1 MIPEIGLMIGFF
13 IITVML
19 SYISK
24 SGEKREH
31 PVVNIFALLTIIF
44 TVIIMIDL
52 FARGVEIDKLF
63 SGIKFQ

>member
-1 MIPEIGLMIGFF
+1 VIPEIGLMIGFF

-19 SYISK
+19 SYISR
-24 SGEKREH
+24 SGEKKEH

-63 SGIKFQ
+63 SGVKF

>member
-13 IITVML
+13 VITVML
-19 SYISK
+19 SYISR
-24 SGEKREH
+24 SGEKKEH

-63 SGIKFQ
+63 SGVKF

>member
-1 MIPEIGLMIGFF
+1 VIPEIGLMIGFF
-13 IITVML
+13 VITVML
-19 SYISK
+19 SYISR
-24 SGEKREH
+24 SGEKKEH

-63 SGIKFQ
+63 SGVKF

>member
-19 SYISK
+19 SYISR
-24 SGEKREH
+24 SGEKKEH

-44 TVIIMIDL
+44 SVIIMIDL

-63 SGIKFQ
+63 SGVKF

>member
-19 SYISK
+19 SYISR
-24 SGEKREH
+24 SGEKKEH

-63 SGIKFQ
+63 SGVKF

>member
-1 MIPEIGLMIGFF
+1 MSGFF
-13 IITVML
+13 VITVML
-19 SYISK
+19 SYISR
-24 SGEKREH
+24 SGEKKEH

-63 SGIKFQ
+63 SGVKF